1 MKHIQTLLLTLI
13 ATFMLIACGPSI
25 SGTYTPVGSNKTGIT
40 TLEFKSGNKLRMAN
54 AFVGNHII
62 EMDYEIDGKSLKV
75 KSDGQVS
82 IWTIRDDGSIDIMGD
97 VFKKK

>member
-1 MKHIQTLLLTLI
+1 MKKIQTLLLALV

-40 TLEFKSGNKLRMAN
+40 SLEFKSGNKIHMAN
-54 AFVGNHII
+54 GFIGNQII
-62 EMDYEIDGKSLKV
+62 ELDYEIDGKNLKI

-82 IWTIRDDGSIDIMGD
+82 IWTLRDDGSLDIMGD